1 MILGTRYIGTFRVP
15 LWKKGMNK
23 PVVSLAS
30 CKNYSPEEL
39 KTALLKIFFNLGGI
53 EKYVT
58 AGVKIV
64 LKPNLIMAKSPSECA
79 TTNPEFI
86 RQLAIILKE
95 YGAQLFIA
103 ESPGGPY
110 TSARL
115 KAVYNACGITEVA
128 AETGIEVNYKTETV
142 KKENPDGR
150 FLKILELIKPL
161 ADADF
166 IINLP
171 KAKSHGQMTYTG
183 AVKNMFGAVAGM
195 FKVDYHMRMSEYDTF
210 ADAIID
216 VFLSVKPKL
225 NIMDAVMGMEGNGPT
240 NGNPRHIGLI
250 CASED
255 AFALDLAML
264 GILDLDPRKVP
275 VMKQGMLRNLCANDV
290 SEIEIKGENPGDFL
304 IDDFL
309 FPTESAISF
318 FHSNFLLK
326 PFERFFK
333 PYPHFL
339 LDSCTSCGE
348 CMRVCPAKTIII
360 KDRKPY
366 ADLKKCVRCFCCQEL
381 CPAAAVEIRRS
392 FVHKIFSTIYEALLK
407 LYNLGSRP

>member
-1 MILGTRYIGTFRVP
+1 
-15 LWKKGMNK
+15 MNK

-30 CKNYSPEEL
+30 CKNYTPEEL
-39 KTALLKIFFNLGGI
+39 KTALLKIFFDLGGI

-64 LKPNLIMAKSPSECA
+64 LKPNLIMAKSPSTCA

-128 AETGIEVNYKTETV
+128 AETGIVLNYKTDVV
-142 KKENPDGR
+142 KKENPGGR
-150 FLKILELIKPL
+150 FLKTLELIKSL
-161 ADADF
+161 VDADF

-255 AFALDLAML
+255 AFALDLTML
-264 GILDLDPRKVP
+264 DILRLDPRKIP
-275 VMKQGMLRNLCANDV
+275 VLKQGMLRNLCVNNV
-290 SEIEIKGENPGDFL
+290 SEVEIKGEKPEKFFINNFSFPTRGTVNFFHAN
-304 IDDFL
+304 FL
-309 FPTESAISF
+309 F
-318 FHSNFLLK
+318 K
-326 PFERFFK
+326 PFARFFK
-333 PYPHFL
+333 PYPCFL
-339 LDSCTSCGE
+339 YDKCTSCGE

-381 CPAAAVEIRRS
+381 CPSAAVEIKRS
-392 FVHKIFSTIYEALLK
+392 FVHKIFSAIYNTLLP
-407 LYNLGSRP
+407 LYNLGSRL